1 MHIAF
6 IYRYVW
12 GGESRAYSVT
22 CTEGITVVRNFDGEE
37 GAIVPSVPAGRM
49 VEIQAHID
57 SITQSLASFPS
68 SEPEV

>member
-22 CTEGITVVRNFDGEE
+22 YTDGATVVRNFDGAP
-37 GAIVPSVPAGRM
+37 GAVVSSVPAGRM
-49 VEIQAHID
+49 AEIQAHID
-57 SITQSLASFPS
+57 SVIAGLASFGVTP
-68 SEPEV
+68 

>member
-22 CTEGITVVRNFDGEE
+22 HTDGVTVVRNFDGEE
-37 GAIVPSVPAGRM
+37 GAIVSSVPAGRM
-49 VEIQAHID
+49 TEIQAHID
-57 SITQSLASFPS
+57 SIVAGLASFGVTP
-68 SEPEV
+68 